1 VEASEIASASR
12 HLVHDLMADS
22 EAVRRLGDD
31 VRRSI
36 GKGWQMLDSSLAA
49 VADTLT
55 TNSEGTYLRPAD
67 YLDQGERLPEER
79 PDVIAA
85 KHVAA
90 DFVFIDRGLA
100 QLAEIAGLDVQ
111 DVDPVNPS

>member
-12 HLVHDLMADS
+12 HYGHDLMADS
-22 EAVRRLGDD
+22 EAVRCLDDD

-55 TNSEGTYLRPAD
+55 TNSEGTCRRSTD
-67 YLDQGERLPEER
+67 YFDQAERLREER

-111 DVDPVNPS
+111 NVDPVNPG